1 MSPLPFWLVGAQSV
15 VLNMSNNDQ
24 PLHLHYALFNGTQG
38 YRLKPP
44 EMMRPVL
51 SKANAS
57 FRDHEE
63 VRTSGGTDLRRSA
76 STSSVQC
83 RHSASTRQS
92 DYRRSEVSHAESA
105 TDGADETRRQSNDE
119 DYWPPPRDR
128 LHRCTLEIIS
138 LHNLPKC
145 REQRPRFDGSR
156 SACHLYVP
164 ELSGAAA
171 PPDGAAAVS
180 SSLKLHFSV
189 HPIGGFCAIS
199 KTLPLPHEIET
210 DVEVHAPKGDRVNV
224 SFGENIHCVA
234 AEPHATFL
242 HMSVVDGVKEV
253 AYDCFVLGRLRRGYR
268 VIQMRSSLGTRIE
281 LCYLLVCFSFGCEV
295 QLWSTPRHLRL
306 KDSIDEA
313 RQQSDADEHSMLNE
327 KVRDLEQQ
335 LHQLRESVRSVCAV

>member
-51 SKANAS
+51 SKADAS

-189 HPIGGFCAIS
+189 HPIGGAPHCPCVRLERWTVEMVPTNRASVCPFCTA
-199 KTLPLPHEIET
+199 H
-210 DVEVHAPKGDRVNV
+210 
-224 SFGENIHCVA
+224 FGRLLRDQQDTAVA
-234 AEPHATFL
+234 A
-242 HMSVVDGVKEV
+242 
-253 AYDCFVLGRLRRGYR
+253 
-268 VIQMRSSLGTRIE
+268 
-281 LCYLLVCFSFGCEV
+281 
-295 QLWSTPRHLRL
+295 
-306 KDSIDEA
+306 
-313 RQQSDADEHSMLNE
+313 
-327 KVRDLEQQ
+327 RD
-335 LHQLRESVRSVCAV
+335 RD